1 MMRLPGRDLSPGS
14 RIPQT
19 GPVTERLRVRET
31 GDDEGRRSFAGGARM
46 FRLGEV
52 RAIAIKFERKDGT
65 GLPGKG
71 KPC

>member
-1 MMRLPGRDLSPGS
+1 
-14 RIPQT
+14 
-19 GPVTERLRVRET
+19 
-31 GDDEGRRSFAGGARM
+31 M

-71 KPC
+71 KPCWRRRSRLAGRA